1 MIPHCGGCEIEKVWY
16 NDRKRKEK
24 EMMKFRVFSVSWIGD
39 LSYVGTW
46 YANSYDAVASMVFAE
61 TGMSVDNLKIYGH
74 I

>member
-1 MIPHCGGCEIEKVWY
+1 
-16 NDRKRKEK
+16 
-24 EMMKFRVFSVSWIGD
+24 MMKFRVFSVSWIGD